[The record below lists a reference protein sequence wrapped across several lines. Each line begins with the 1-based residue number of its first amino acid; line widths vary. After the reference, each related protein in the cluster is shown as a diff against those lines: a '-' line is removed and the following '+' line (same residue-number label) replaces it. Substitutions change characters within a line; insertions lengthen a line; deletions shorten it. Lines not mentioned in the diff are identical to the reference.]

1 MTRLPVACVALA
13 LLAKPAAAQQQ
24 HMNMPMKGMPG
35 MNMDE
40 TKSSAPYRPGLG
52 DLMTTLVQPHH
63 IKLGLA
69 GAAQNWPLAAYELD
83 ELRESFETIGKL
95 IVKHGNLQIAPTI
108 AATVKP
114 AMEPLDKAI
123 AAKDGAIFTK
133 AYAALTDACN
143 ACHQN
148 ADHPMIVIKVPDGGG
163 SAFPD
168 QASAPPK

>member
-1 MTRLPVACVALA
+1 MPRLPVACVALA
-13 LLAKPAAAQQQ
+13 LLAAPAAAQQQ

-40 TKSSAPYRPGLG
+40 TKSSAAYRPGLG

-69 GAAQNWPLAAYELD
+69 GAGQNWPLAAYELD
-83 ELRESFETIGKL
+83 ELQETFDTVGKL

-108 AATVKP
+108 AATVTP
-114 AMEPLDKAI
+114 AMDPLEKSI
-123 AAKDGAIFTK
+123 AAKDGAAFTK

-143 ACHQN
+143 ACHRS
-148 ADHPMIVIKVPDGGG
+148 ADHAMIVIKVPDSAGA
-163 SAFPD
+163 AFPD
-168 QASAPPK
+168 QAFAPAK